1 MFKPKNNGTEFNF
14 WPSIADTLLAIFMV
28 FLMLWL
34 VEKIIFL
41 HELGYVKAGN
51 EILNQKLAKSSEQF
65 AQSEEDLKQATETI
79 GEAKQNIQTAIG
91 YWKKCEVEK
100 QACEEEKARLSDEK
114 ARLLDEKTRLTV
126 EKARVSSDLKNCKQ
140 QQSQTQVDASR
151 TEQLRN
157 ALRQCEKGYLCD
169 KPPIINLPETLGFSF
184 NTGQAQLS
192 EKFENRLKND
202 IVPKLKDIK
211 DNHNV
216 NVIEVIGHTDGVMA
230 GGNSNLD
237 GKLENAV
244 AKGDISDL
252 RYGSNADLGL
262 IRALAVAFFLRKQP
276 ELSGIK
282 FRVYSAAQL
291 ILSDGELADKPNRTI
306 DDARRRIELRF
317 TNLGN

>member
-1 MFKPKNNGTEFNF
+1 MFKPKNSDIEFNF

-41 HELGYVKAGN
+41 HELGHVKKGN
-51 EILNQKLAKSSEQF
+51 EILNQKLAKSGEQF
-65 AQSEEDLKQATETI
+65 AQSEEDLKLATETI
-79 GEAKQNIQTAIG
+79 DEAKQNIQTAIG

-100 QACEEEKARLSDEK
+100 QACEEEKAKLSDEK
-114 ARLLDEKTRLTV
+114 ARL
-126 EKARVSSDLKNCKQ
+126 SSDLKNCKQ
-140 QQSQTQVDASR
+140 EQSQTQVDASR

-169 KPPIINLPETLGFSF
+169 KPPIINLQEISGYSF

-192 EKFENRLKND
+192 EEFENRLKND
-202 IVPKLKDIK
+202 IVPELKDIK

-237 GKLENAV
+237 GKLESAV
-244 AKGDISDL
+244 ANGDISNL

-291 ILSDGELADKPNRTI
+291 ILSDGKLADKPNRTK
-306 DDARRRIELRF
+306 DDTRRRIELRF
-317 TNLGN
+317 THLGN